1 MPIGKAV
8 IGQSGGPTAVI
19 NRSLVGFIKEATNQE
34 YEEIL
39 GARHGLAG
47 MLSEDFVDLSK
58 LSDSQLYG
66 IAKTPAAAL
75 GSVRKKPTEK
85 DIEKLISI
93 FEKQN
98 IRYFFYIGGN
108 DSAETANLVSEGAKQ
123 IGYEMKAFH
132 IPKTIDNDLLETDHC
147 PGYGSAAR
155 FVAHAFQGDD
165 ADNRSL
171 KGIKINVLMGRHAGW
186 LTAASTLGKSS
197 EEDGPHLVY
206 VPEKVFNID
215 EFLKDVKEVYESL
228 GRCVVAVSEGIH
240 NKEGD
245 YFLQTYASDT
255 GSGLA
260 GKTDSHGNIQLS
272 GSGALGD
279 TLTNIVSEHI
289 DGARVRADTFGY
301 LQRSFL
307 ADISEVDAEE
317 AERVGRH
324 SVIASLDLQS
334 GSVILKR
341 QLSETYYCDVDVV
354 DLDKVAKN
362 TKDMPEEFLDNKKPY
377 VTNEF
382 FKYAMPLTGG
392 IEPKLRYLFK
402 FQITKLELILIKNE
416 KNKYIN
422 FYYIFRLLFIS

>member
-19 NRSLVGFIKEATNQE
+19 NRSLVGFIKEATSQE
-34 YEEIL
+34 YEEVL
-39 GARHGLAG
+39 GARHGISG

-75 GSVRKKPTEK
+75 GSVRKKPTEE

-93 FEKQN
+93 FGKQN

-341 QLSETYYCDVDVV
+341 QLSETYYCDVGVV

-362 TKDMPEEFLDNKKPY
+362 TKDMPEEFLDNEKPY

-392 IEPKLRYLFK
+392 IEPKT
-402 FQITKLELILIKNE
+402 QI
-416 KNKYIN
+416 
-422 FYYIFRLLFIS
+422 FV

>member
-1 MPIGKAV
+1 MPKGKAI

-19 NRSLVGFIKEATNQE
+19 NKSLVGFIKEAVQADFDQV
-34 YEEIL
+34 I
-39 GARHGLAG
+39 GARHGLQG
-47 MLSEDFVDLSK
+47 MLKKDFVDLAS
-58 LSDSQLYG
+58 LNESQLYG
-66 IAKTPAAAL
+66 IGKTPAAAL
-75 GSVRKKPTEK
+75 GSVRKKPTDN
-85 DIEKLISI
+85 DIEQLVEI
-93 FEKQN
+93 FEQEG
-98 IRYFFYIGGN
+98 IRNFFYIGGN
-108 DSAETANLVSEGAKQ
+108 DSAETANLVSEGAKK

-186 LTAASTLGKSS
+186 LTAASTLGKSN
-197 EEDGPHLVY
+197 EDDGPHLVY
-206 VPEKVFNID
+206 VPEKVFKIED
-215 EFLKDVKEVYESL
+215 FLKEVKEVYDSL

-240 NKEGD
+240 NEKGE
-245 YFLQTYASDT
+245 YFLQTYAKES

-279 TLTNIVSEHI
+279 TLTNLVSEHI

-307 ADISEVDAEE
+307 ADVSEVDAEE
-317 AERVGRH
+317 AERVGQH
-324 SVIASLDLQS
+324 AVVASQERDI

-341 QLSETYYCDVDVV
+341 QFSEKYFCDVDVV
-354 DLDKVAKN
+354 DLHKVAKH
-362 TKDMPEEFLDNKKPY
+362 TKDMPPEFLDETKPY
-377 VTNEF
+377 VTNDF
-382 FKYAMPLTGG
+382 FEYAMPLTGG
-392 IEPKLRYLFK
+392 IEPKT
-402 FQITKLELILIKNE
+402 QI
-416 KNKYIN
+416 
-422 FYYIFRLLFIS
+422 FV

>member
-1 MPIGKAV
+1 MSAGKAV

-19 NRSLVGFIKEATNQE
+19 NKSLVGFIKEAINSDFDE
-34 YEEIL
+34 VL
-39 GARHGLAG
+39 GAKHGLAG
-47 MLSEDFVDLSK
+47 MLSQDFVDLSN
-58 LSDSQLYG
+58 LSESQLYG
-66 IAKTPAAAL
+66 IGKTQAAAL
-75 GSVRKKPTEK
+75 GSVRKKPTDH
-85 DIEKLISI
+85 DIEKLVSI

-98 IRYFFYIGGN
+98 IRNFFYIGGN
-108 DSAETANLVSEGAKQ
+108 DSAETANLVAEGAKS

-171 KGIKINVLMGRHAGW
+171 NGIKINVLMGRHAGW

-206 VPEKVFNID
+206 VPEKTFNI
-215 EFLKDVKEVYESL
+215 ENFLKEVKEVYDAL
-228 GRCVVAVSEGIH
+228 GRCVVAVSEGVH
-240 NKEGD
+240 NEKGE
-245 YFLQTYASDT
+245 YFLQTYADQS

-279 TLTNIVSEHI
+279 TLTNIVSEYI

-301 LQRSFL
+301 LQRSFI
-307 ADISEVDAEE
+307 ADVSSVDAEE
-317 AERVGRH
+317 AERVGQH
-324 SVIASLDLQS
+324 AVVASRESQS

-341 QLSETYYCDVDVV
+341 QFSEKYYCEVGTTE
-354 DLDKVAKN
+354 LRKVAKH
-362 TKDMPEEFLDNKKPY
+362 TKEMPSEFIDSTKPY

-382 FKYAMPLTGG
+382 FEYAMPLTGG
-392 IEPKLRYLFK
+392 IEPKT
-402 FQITKLELILIKNE
+402 QI
-416 KNKYIN
+416 
-422 FYYIFRLLFIS
+422 FV

>member
-19 NRSLVGFIKEATNQE
+19 NRSLVGFIKEATSQE
-34 YEEIL
+34 YEEVL
-39 GARHGLAG
+39 GARHGLSG

-75 GSVRKKPTEK
+75 GSVRKKPTEE

-215 EFLKDVKEVYESL
+215 EFLKEVKEVYESL

-392 IEPKLRYLFK
+392 IEPKT
-402 FQITKLELILIKNE
+402 QI
-416 KNKYIN
+416 
-422 FYYIFRLLFIS
+422 FV

>member
-1 MPIGKAV
+1 MSAGKAI

-19 NRSLVGFIKEATNQE
+19 NRSLVGFIKEAVNADFD
-34 YEEIL
+34 EIL

-47 MLSEDFVDLSK
+47 MLSKDFVDLSS
-58 LSDSQLYG
+58 LSESQLFG
-66 IAKTPAAAL
+66 IGKTPAAAL
-75 GSVRKKPTEK
+75 GSVRKKPTEQ
-85 DIEKLISI
+85 DIEQLVSI
-93 FEKQN
+93 FEKEN
-98 IRYFFYIGGN
+98 IRNFFYIGGN
-108 DSAETANLVSEGAKQ
+108 DSAETANLVAEGANQ

-132 IPKTIDNDLLETDHC
+132 IPKTIDNDLKETDHC

-186 LTAASTLGKSS
+186 LTAASTLGKAT

-206 VPEKVFNID
+206 LPEKVFDID
-215 EFLKDVKEVYESL
+215 VFLKEVKEVYDAL
-228 GRCVVAVSEGIH
+228 GRCVIAVSEGIH
-240 NKEGD
+240 NAEGE
-245 YFLQTYASDT
+245 YFLQTYASET

-260 GKTDSHGNIQLS
+260 GQKDSHGNIQLS

-307 ADISEVDAEE
+307 ADVSSVDAEE
-317 AERVGRH
+317 AERVGQH
-324 SVIASLDLQS
+324 AVVASKEMQS

-341 QLSETYYCDVDVV
+341 QFSESYFCDVDVV
-354 DLDKVAKN
+354 DLHKVAKH
-362 TKDMPEEFLDNKKPY
+362 TKDMPEEFIEQDKPY

-382 FKYAMPLTGG
+382 FEYAMPLTGG
-392 IEPKLRYLFK
+392 IEPKT
-402 FQITKLELILIKNE
+402 QI
-416 KNKYIN
+416 
-422 FYYIFRLLFIS
+422 FV

>member
-1 MPIGKAV
+1 MPIGKAI

-19 NRSLVGFIKEATNQE
+19 NRSLVGFIKEATNKE
-34 YEEIL
+34 YEEVL
-39 GARHGLAG
+39 GARHGLSG

-75 GSVRKKPTEK
+75 GSVRKKPTEE

-186 LTAASTLGKSS
+186 LTAASTLGKST

-215 EFLKDVKEVYESL
+215 KFLKDVKEVYDSL

-240 NKEGD
+240 NKDGD

-289 DGARVRADTFGY
+289 DVARVRADTFGY

-324 SVIASLDLQS
+324 SVIASLELQS

-341 QLSETYYCDVDVV
+341 QLSETYFCDVDVV
-354 DLDKVAKN
+354 GLDKVAKN
-362 TKDMPEEFLDNKKPY
+362 TKDMPKEFLDDEKPY

-392 IEPKLRYLFK
+392 IEPKT
-402 FQITKLELILIKNE
+402 QI
-416 KNKYIN
+416 
-422 FYYIFRLLFIS
+422 FV

>member
-19 NRSLVGFIKEATNQE
+19 NRSLVGFIKEATSQE
-34 YEEIL
+34 YEEVL
-39 GARHGLAG
+39 GARHGLSG

-75 GSVRKKPTEK
+75 GSVRKKPTKE

-392 IEPKLRYLFK
+392 IEPKT
-402 FQITKLELILIKNE
+402 QI
-416 KNKYIN
+416 
-422 FYYIFRLLFIS
+422 FV

>member
-19 NRSLVGFIKEATNQE
+19 NRSLVGFIKEATSQE
-34 YEEIL
+34 YEEVL
-39 GARHGLAG
+39 GSRHGLSG

-75 GSVRKKPTEK
+75 GSVRKKPTEE

-215 EFLKDVKEVYESL
+215 EFLKDVKEVYDSL

-324 SVIASLDLQS
+324 SVVASLELQS

-362 TKDMPEEFLDNKKPY
+362 TKDMPEEFLDNEKPY

-392 IEPKLRYLFK
+392 IEPKT
-402 FQITKLELILIKNE
+402 QI
-416 KNKYIN
+416 
-422 FYYIFRLLFIS
+422 FV

>member
-1 MPIGKAV
+1 MSAGKAV

-19 NRSLVGFIKEATNQE
+19 NRSLVGFIKEAVNHNFD
-34 YEEIL
+34 EIL
-39 GARHGLAG
+39 GAKHGLAG
-47 MLSEDFVDLSK
+47 MLGEDFVDLSN
-58 LSDSQLYG
+58 LSESQLYG
-66 IAKTPAAAL
+66 IGKTPAAAL
-75 GSVRKKPTEK
+75 GSVRQKPTDS

-98 IRYFFYIGGN
+98 IRNFFYIGGN
-108 DSAETANLVSEGAKQ
+108 DSAETANLVSEGAKN

-132 IPKTIDNDLLETDHC
+132 IPKTIDNDLRETDHC

-171 KGIKINVLMGRHAGW
+171 GGIKINVLMGRHAGW
-186 LTAASTLGKSS
+186 LTAASTLGKST

-206 VPEKVFNID
+206 VPEKIFNID
-215 EFLKDVKEVYESL
+215 TFLNEVKDVYDAL
-228 GRCVVAVSEGIH
+228 GRCVIAISEGVH
-240 NKEGD
+240 NKEGE
-245 YFLQTYASDT
+245 YFLQTYANQT

-301 LQRSFL
+301 LQRSFI
-307 ADISEVDAEE
+307 ADISQVDAEE
-317 AERVGRH
+317 AERVGQH
-324 SVIASLDLQS
+324 AVIASKELDS

-341 QLSETYYCDVDVV
+341 QLSEKYHCDVEVV
-354 DLDKVAKN
+354 DLHKVAKH
-362 TKDMPEEFLDNKKPY
+362 TKDMPEEFLDSTKPY
-377 VTNEF
+377 VTNDF
-382 FKYAMPLTGG
+382 FEYAMPLTGG
-392 IEPKLRYLFK
+392 IEPKT
-402 FQITKLELILIKNE
+402 QI
-416 KNKYIN
+416 
-422 FYYIFRLLFIS
+422 FV

>member
-1 MPIGKAV
+1 MSSGKAI

-19 NRSLVGFIKEATNQE
+19 NRSLVGFIKEAVNADFDE
-34 YEEIL
+34 VL

-47 MLSEDFVDLSK
+47 MLSKDFVDLSS
-58 LSDSQLYG
+58 LSESQLFG
-66 IAKTPAAAL
+66 IGKTPAAAL
-75 GSVRKKPTEK
+75 GSVRKKPTEQ
-85 DIEKLISI
+85 DIEQLVSI
-93 FEKQN
+93 FEKEN
-98 IRYFFYIGGN
+98 IRNFFYIGGN
-108 DSAETANLVSEGAKQ
+108 DSAETANLVAEGANQ

-132 IPKTIDNDLLETDHC
+132 IPKTIDNDLKETDHC

-186 LTAASTLGKSS
+186 LTAASTLGKST

-206 VPEKVFNID
+206 LPEKVFD
-215 EFLKDVKEVYESL
+215 LDVFLKEVKEVYDAL
-228 GRCVVAVSEGIH
+228 GRCVIAVSEGIH
-240 NKEGD
+240 NAKGE
-245 YFLQTYASDT
+245 YFLQTYASET

-260 GKTDSHGNIQLS
+260 GQKDSHGNIQLS

-279 TLTNIVSEHI
+279 TLTNLVSEQI

-307 ADISEVDAEE
+307 ADVSSVDAEE
-317 AERVGRH
+317 AERVGQH
-324 SVIASLDLQS
+324 AVVASKELQS

-341 QLSETYYCDVDVV
+341 QFSDNYFCDVDVV
-354 DLDKVAKN
+354 DLHKVAKY
-362 TKDMPEEFLDNKKPY
+362 TKDMPKEFIEKDKPY

-382 FKYAMPLTGG
+382 FEYAMPLTGG
-392 IEPKLRYLFK
+392 IEPKT
-402 FQITKLELILIKNE
+402 QI
-416 KNKYIN
+416 
-422 FYYIFRLLFIS
+422 FV

>member
-1 MPIGKAV
+1 MSAGKAV

-19 NRSLVGFIKEATNQE
+19 NKSLVGFIKEAVNHDFD
-34 YEEIL
+34 EIL
-39 GARHGLAG
+39 GAKHGLAG
-47 MLSEDFVDLSK
+47 MLGEDFVDLSN
-58 LSDSQLYG
+58 LSESQLYG
-66 IAKTPAAAL
+66 IGKTPAAAL
-75 GSVRKKPTEK
+75 GSVRQKPTDS

-98 IRYFFYIGGN
+98 IRNFFYIGGN
-108 DSAETANLVSEGAKQ
+108 DSAETANLVSEGAKN

-132 IPKTIDNDLLETDHC
+132 IPKTIDNDLRETDHC

-171 KGIKINVLMGRHAGW
+171 GGIKINVLMGRHAGW
-186 LTAASTLGKSS
+186 LTAASTLGKST

-206 VPEKVFNID
+206 VPEKIFNINT
-215 EFLKDVKEVYESL
+215 FLKEVKDVYDAL
-228 GRCVVAVSEGIH
+228 GRCVIAISEGVH
-240 NKEGD
+240 NKKGE
-245 YFLQTYASDT
+245 YFLQTYADQT

-301 LQRSFL
+301 LQRSFI
-307 ADISEVDAEE
+307 ADISQVDAEE
-317 AERVGRH
+317 AERVGQH
-324 SVIASLDLQS
+324 AVIASKELDS

-341 QLSETYYCDVDVV
+341 QLSEKYHCDVEVV
-354 DLDKVAKN
+354 DLHKVAKH
-362 TKDMPEEFLDNKKPY
+362 TKDMPEEFLDSTKPY
-377 VTNEF
+377 VTNDF
-382 FKYAMPLTGG
+382 FEYAMPLTGG
-392 IEPKLRYLFK
+392 IEPKT
-402 FQITKLELILIKNE
+402 QI
-416 KNKYIN
+416 
-422 FYYIFRLLFIS
+422 FV

>member
-1 MPIGKAV
+1 MPKGKAI

-19 NRSLVGFIKEATNQE
+19 NKSLVGFIKEAVQADFDQV
-34 YEEIL
+34 I
-39 GARHGLAG
+39 GARHGLQG
-47 MLSEDFVDLSK
+47 MLKKDFVDLSS
-58 LSDSQLYG
+58 LNESQLYG
-66 IAKTPAAAL
+66 IGKTPAAAL
-75 GSVRKKPTEK
+75 GSVRKKPTDN
-85 DIEKLISI
+85 DIEQLVEI
-93 FEKQN
+93 FEQEG
-98 IRYFFYIGGN
+98 IRNFFYIGGN
-108 DSAETANLVSEGAKQ
+108 DSAETANLVSEGAKK

-186 LTAASTLGKSS
+186 LTAASTLGKSN
-197 EEDGPHLVY
+197 EDDGPHLVY
-206 VPEKVFNID
+206 VPEKVFKIEN
-215 EFLKDVKEVYESL
+215 FLKEVKEVYDSL

-240 NKEGD
+240 NEKGE
-245 YFLQTYASDT
+245 YFLQTYAKES

-279 TLTNIVSEHI
+279 TLTNLVSEHI

-307 ADISEVDAEE
+307 ADVSEVDAEE
-317 AERVGRH
+317 AERVGQH
-324 SVIASLDLQS
+324 AVVASQERDS

-341 QLSETYYCDVDVV
+341 QFSEKYFCDVDVV
-354 DLDKVAKN
+354 DLHKVAKH
-362 TKDMPEEFLDNKKPY
+362 TKDMPPEFLDETKPY
-377 VTNEF
+377 VTNDF
-382 FKYAMPLTGG
+382 FEYAMPLTGG
-392 IEPKLRYLFK
+392 IEPKTQLFV
-402 FQITKLELILIKNE
+402 
-416 KNKYIN
+416 
-422 FYYIFRLLFIS
+422 

>member
-34 YEEIL
+34 YEEVL
-39 GARHGLAG
+39 GARHGLSG

-75 GSVRKKPTEK
+75 GSVRKKPTEE

-240 NKEGD
+240 NNEGD

-392 IEPKLRYLFK
+392 IEPKT
-402 FQITKLELILIKNE
+402 QI
-416 KNKYIN
+416 
-422 FYYIFRLLFIS
+422 FV

>member
-34 YEEIL
+34 YEEVL
-39 GARHGLAG
+39 GARHGLSG

-75 GSVRKKPTEK
+75 GSVRKKPTKE

-392 IEPKLRYLFK
+392 IEPKN
-402 FQITKLELILIKNE
+402 QI
-416 KNKYIN
+416 
-422 FYYIFRLLFIS
+422 FV

>member
-1 MPIGKAV
+1 MSAGKAI

-19 NRSLVGFIKEATNQE
+19 NRSLVGFIKEAVNADFDDV
-34 YEEIL
+34 L

-47 MLSEDFVDLSK
+47 MLSKDFVDLSS
-58 LSDSQLYG
+58 LSESQLFG
-66 IAKTPAAAL
+66 IGKTPAAAL
-75 GSVRKKPTEK
+75 GSVRKKPTEQ
-85 DIEKLISI
+85 DIEQLVSI
-93 FEKQN
+93 FEKEN
-98 IRYFFYIGGN
+98 IRNFFYIGGN
-108 DSAETANLVSEGAKQ
+108 DSAETANLVAEGANQ

-132 IPKTIDNDLLETDHC
+132 IPKTIDNDLKETDHC

-186 LTAASTLGKSS
+186 LTAASTLGKAT

-206 VPEKVFNID
+206 LPEKIFDIEV
-215 EFLKDVKEVYESL
+215 FLKEVKEVYNAL
-228 GRCVVAVSEGIH
+228 GRCVIAVSEGIH
-240 NKEGD
+240 NAEGE
-245 YFLQTYASDT
+245 YFLQTYASET

-260 GKTDSHGNIQLS
+260 GQKDSHGNIQLS

-307 ADISEVDAEE
+307 ADVSSVDAEE
-317 AERVGRH
+317 AERVGQH
-324 SVIASLDLQS
+324 AVVASKEMQS

-341 QLSETYYCDVDVV
+341 QFSESYFCDVDVV
-354 DLDKVAKN
+354 DLHKVAKY
-362 TKDMPEEFLDNKKPY
+362 TKDMPEEFIEQDKPY

-382 FKYAMPLTGG
+382 FEYAMPLTGG
-392 IEPKLRYLFK
+392 IEPKT
-402 FQITKLELILIKNE
+402 QI
-416 KNKYIN
+416 
-422 FYYIFRLLFIS
+422 FV

>member
-1 MPIGKAV
+1 MSGGKAI

-19 NRSLVGFIKEATNQE
+19 NRSLVGFIKEAVNADFDE
-34 YEEIL
+34 VL

-47 MLSEDFVDLSK
+47 MLSKDFVDLSS
-58 LSDSQLYG
+58 LSESQLFG
-66 IAKTPAAAL
+66 IGKTPAAAL
-75 GSVRKKPTEK
+75 GSVRKKPTEQ
-85 DIEKLISI
+85 DIEQLVSI
-93 FEKQN
+93 FEKEN
-98 IRYFFYIGGN
+98 IRNFFYIGGN
-108 DSAETANLVSEGAKQ
+108 DSAETANLVAEGANQ

-132 IPKTIDNDLLETDHC
+132 IPKTIDNDLKETDHC

-186 LTAASTLGKSS
+186 LTAASTLGKST

-206 VPEKVFNID
+206 LPEKVFD
-215 EFLKDVKEVYESL
+215 LDVFLKEVKEVYDAL
-228 GRCVVAVSEGIH
+228 GRCVIAVSEGIH
-240 NKEGD
+240 NAKGE
-245 YFLQTYASDT
+245 YFLQTYASET

-260 GKTDSHGNIQLS
+260 GQKDSHGNIQLS

-279 TLTNIVSEHI
+279 TLTNIVSEQI

-307 ADISEVDAEE
+307 ADVSSVDAEE
-317 AERVGRH
+317 AERVGQH
-324 SVIASLDLQS
+324 AVVASKELQR

-341 QLSETYYCDVDVV
+341 QFSDNYFCDVDVV
-354 DLDKVAKN
+354 DLHKVAKY
-362 TKDMPEEFLDNKKPY
+362 TKDMPKEFIEKDKPY

-382 FKYAMPLTGG
+382 FEYAMPLTGG
-392 IEPKLRYLFK
+392 IEPKT
-402 FQITKLELILIKNE
+402 QI
-416 KNKYIN
+416 
-422 FYYIFRLLFIS
+422 FV

>member
-19 NRSLVGFIKEATNQE
+19 NRSLVGFIKEATSQE
-34 YEEIL
+34 YEEVL
-39 GARHGLAG
+39 GARHGLSG

-75 GSVRKKPTEK
+75 GSVRKKPTEE

-93 FEKQN
+93 FGKQN

-362 TKDMPEEFLDNKKPY
+362 TKDMPEEFLDNEKPY

-392 IEPKLRYLFK
+392 IEPKT
-402 FQITKLELILIKNE
+402 QI
-416 KNKYIN
+416 
-422 FYYIFRLLFIS
+422 FV

>member
-1 MPIGKAV
+1 MPKGKAI

-19 NRSLVGFIKEATNQE
+19 NKSLVGFIKEAVQADFDQV
-34 YEEIL
+34 I
-39 GARHGLAG
+39 GARHGLQG
-47 MLSEDFVDLSK
+47 MLKKDFVDLAS
-58 LSDSQLYG
+58 LNESQLYG
-66 IAKTPAAAL
+66 IGKTPAAAL
-75 GSVRKKPTEK
+75 GSVRKKPTDN
-85 DIEKLISI
+85 DIEQLVEI
-93 FEKQN
+93 FEQEG
-98 IRYFFYIGGN
+98 IRNFFYIGGN
-108 DSAETANLVSEGAKQ
+108 DSAETANLVSEGAKK

-186 LTAASTLGKSS
+186 LTAASTLGKSN
-197 EEDGPHLVY
+197 EDDGPHLVY
-206 VPEKVFNID
+206 VPEKVFKIED
-215 EFLKDVKEVYESL
+215 FLKEVKEVYDSL

-240 NKEGD
+240 NEKGE
-245 YFLQTYASDT
+245 YFLQTYAKES

-279 TLTNIVSEHI
+279 TLTNLVSEHI

-317 AERVGRH
+317 AERVGQH
-324 SVIASLDLQS
+324 AVVASQERDS

-341 QLSETYYCDVDVV
+341 QFSEKYFCDVDVV
-354 DLDKVAKN
+354 DLHKVAKH
-362 TKDMPEEFLDNKKPY
+362 TKDMPPEFLDETKPY
-377 VTNEF
+377 VTNDF
-382 FKYAMPLTGG
+382 FEYAMPLTGG
-392 IEPKLRYLFK
+392 IEPKT
-402 FQITKLELILIKNE
+402 QI
-416 KNKYIN
+416 
-422 FYYIFRLLFIS
+422 FV

>member
-1 MPIGKAV
+1 MSAGKAI

-19 NRSLVGFIKEATNQE
+19 NRSLVGFIKEAVNADFDE
-34 YEEIL
+34 VL

-47 MLSEDFVDLSK
+47 MLSKDFVDLSS
-58 LSDSQLYG
+58 LSESQLFG
-66 IAKTPAAAL
+66 IGKTPAAAL
-75 GSVRKKPTEK
+75 GSVRKKPTEQ
-85 DIEKLISI
+85 DIEQLVSI
-93 FEKQN
+93 FEKEN
-98 IRYFFYIGGN
+98 IRNFFYIGGN
-108 DSAETANLVSEGAKQ
+108 DSAETANLVAEGANQ

-132 IPKTIDNDLLETDHC
+132 IPKTIDNDLKETDHC

-186 LTAASTLGKSS
+186 LTAASTLGKAT

-206 VPEKVFNID
+206 LPEKVFDID
-215 EFLKDVKEVYESL
+215 VFLKEVKEVYDAL
-228 GRCVVAVSEGIH
+228 GRCVIAVSEGIH
-240 NKEGD
+240 NAEGE
-245 YFLQTYASDT
+245 YFLQTYASET

-260 GKTDSHGNIQLS
+260 GQKDSHGNIQLS

-307 ADISEVDAEE
+307 ADVSSVDAEE
-317 AERVGRH
+317 AERVGQH
-324 SVIASLDLQS
+324 AVVASKEMQS

-341 QLSETYYCDVDVV
+341 QFSESYFCDVDVI
-354 DLDKVAKN
+354 DLHKVAKY
-362 TKDMPEEFLDNKKPY
+362 TKDMPEEFIEQDKPY

-382 FKYAMPLTGG
+382 FEYAMPLTGG
-392 IEPKLRYLFK
+392 IEPKT
-402 FQITKLELILIKNE
+402 QI
-416 KNKYIN
+416 
-422 FYYIFRLLFIS
+422 FV

>member
-1 MPIGKAV
+1 MSAGKAV

-19 NRSLVGFIKEATNQE
+19 NRSLVGFIKEATNSNFD
-34 YEEIL
+34 EIL
-39 GARHGLAG
+39 GAKHGLAG
-47 MLSEDFVDLSK
+47 MLSQDFVDLSK
-58 LSDSQLYG
+58 LSESQLYG
-66 IAKTPAAAL
+66 IGKTPAAAL
-75 GSVRKKPTEK
+75 GSVRKKPTDK
-85 DIEKLISI
+85 DIEQLVTI

-98 IRYFFYIGGN
+98 IRNFFYIGGN
-108 DSAETANLVSEGAKQ
+108 DSAETANLVAEGAKS

-171 KGIKINVLMGRHAGW
+171 SGIKINVLMGRHAGW

-206 VPEKVFNID
+206 VPEKTFNI
-215 EFLKDVKEVYESL
+215 ESFLKEVKEVYDAL
-228 GRCVVAVSEGIH
+228 GRCVVAVSEGVH
-240 NKEGD
+240 NEKGE
-245 YFLQTYASDT
+245 YFLQTYADQS

-279 TLTNIVSEHI
+279 TLTNIVSEYI
-289 DGARVRADTFGY
+289 EGARVRADTFGY
-301 LQRSFL
+301 LQRSFI
-307 ADISEVDAEE
+307 ADVSSVDAEE

-324 SVIASLDLQS
+324 AVLASKEVQS
-334 GSVILKR
+334 GSIILKR
-341 QLSETYYCDVDVV
+341 QFSEKYYCEVGTTE
-354 DLDKVAKN
+354 LHKVAKH
-362 TKDMPEEFLDNKKPY
+362 TKEMPAEFIDPTKPY

-382 FKYAMPLTGG
+382 FEYAMPLTGG
-392 IEPKLRYLFK
+392 IEPKT
-402 FQITKLELILIKNE
+402 QI
-416 KNKYIN
+416 
-422 FYYIFRLLFIS
+422 FV

>member
-1 MPIGKAV
+1 MSAGKAI

-19 NRSLVGFIKEATNQE
+19 NRSLVGFIKEAVNADFDDV
-34 YEEIL
+34 L

-47 MLSEDFVDLSK
+47 MLSKDFVDLSS
-58 LSDSQLYG
+58 LSESQLFG
-66 IAKTPAAAL
+66 IGKTPAAAL
-75 GSVRKKPTEK
+75 GSVRKKPTEQ
-85 DIEKLISI
+85 DIEQLVSI
-93 FEKQN
+93 FEKEN
-98 IRYFFYIGGN
+98 IRNFFYIGGN
-108 DSAETANLVSEGAKQ
+108 DSAETANLVAEGANQ

-132 IPKTIDNDLLETDHC
+132 IPKTIDNDLKETDHC

-186 LTAASTLGKSS
+186 LTAASTLGKAT

-206 VPEKVFNID
+206 LPEKVFDI
-215 EFLKDVKEVYESL
+215 EVFLKEVKEVYDAL
-228 GRCVVAVSEGIH
+228 GRCVIAVSEGIH
-240 NKEGD
+240 NAEGE
-245 YFLQTYASDT
+245 YFLQTYASET

-260 GKTDSHGNIQLS
+260 GQKDSHGNIQLS

-307 ADISEVDAEE
+307 ADVSSVDAEE
-317 AERVGRH
+317 AERVGQH
-324 SVIASLDLQS
+324 AVVASKEMQS

-341 QLSETYYCDVDVV
+341 QFSESYFCDVDVV
-354 DLDKVAKN
+354 DLHKVAKY
-362 TKDMPEEFLDNKKPY
+362 TKDMPEEFIEQDKPY

-382 FKYAMPLTGG
+382 FEYAMPLTGG
-392 IEPKLRYLFK
+392 IEPKT
-402 FQITKLELILIKNE
+402 QI
-416 KNKYIN
+416 
-422 FYYIFRLLFIS
+422 FV

>member
-1 MPIGKAV
+1 MSAGKAV

-19 NRSLVGFIKEATNQE
+19 NRSLVGFIKEAVNHNFD
-34 YEEIL
+34 EIL
-39 GARHGLAG
+39 GAKHGLAG
-47 MLSEDFVDLSK
+47 MLGEDFVDLSN
-58 LSDSQLYG
+58 LSESQLYG
-66 IAKTPAAAL
+66 IGKTPAAAL
-75 GSVRKKPTEK
+75 GSVRQKPTDS

-98 IRYFFYIGGN
+98 IRNFFYIGGN
-108 DSAETANLVSEGAKQ
+108 DSAETANLVSEGAKN

-132 IPKTIDNDLLETDHC
+132 IPKTIDNDLRETDHC

-171 KGIKINVLMGRHAGW
+171 GGIKINVLMGRHAGW
-186 LTAASTLGKSS
+186 LTAASTLGKST

-206 VPEKVFNID
+206 VPEKIFNINT
-215 EFLKDVKEVYESL
+215 FLNEVKDVYDAL
-228 GRCVVAVSEGIH
+228 GRCVIAISEGVH
-240 NKEGD
+240 NKEGE
-245 YFLQTYASDT
+245 YFLQTYADQT

-301 LQRSFL
+301 LQRSFI
-307 ADISEVDAEE
+307 ADISQVDAEE
-317 AERVGRH
+317 AERVGQH
-324 SVIASLDLQS
+324 AVIASKELDS

-341 QLSETYYCDVDVV
+341 QLSEKYHCDVEVV
-354 DLDKVAKN
+354 DLHKVAKH
-362 TKDMPEEFLDNKKPY
+362 TKDMPEEFLDSTKPY
-377 VTNEF
+377 VTNDF
-382 FKYAMPLTGG
+382 FEYAMPLTGG
-392 IEPKLRYLFK
+392 IEPKT
-402 FQITKLELILIKNE
+402 QI
-416 KNKYIN
+416 
-422 FYYIFRLLFIS
+422 FV

>member
-1 MPIGKAV
+1 MSGGKAI

-19 NRSLVGFIKEATNQE
+19 NRSLVGFIKEAVNADFDE
-34 YEEIL
+34 VL

-47 MLSEDFVDLSK
+47 MLSKDFVDLSS
-58 LSDSQLYG
+58 LSESQLFG
-66 IAKTPAAAL
+66 IGNTPAAAL
-75 GSVRKKPTEK
+75 GSVRKKPTEQ
-85 DIEKLISI
+85 DIEQLVSI
-93 FEKQN
+93 FEKEN
-98 IRYFFYIGGN
+98 IRNFFYIGGN
-108 DSAETANLVSEGAKQ
+108 DSAETANLVAEGANQ

-132 IPKTIDNDLLETDHC
+132 IPKTIDNDLKETDHC

-186 LTAASTLGKSS
+186 LTAASTLGKAT

-206 VPEKVFNID
+206 LPEKVFDID
-215 EFLKDVKEVYESL
+215 VFLKEVKEVYDAL
-228 GRCVVAVSEGIH
+228 GRCVIAVSEGIH
-240 NKEGD
+240 NAKGE
-245 YFLQTYASDT
+245 YFLQTYASET

-260 GKTDSHGNIQLS
+260 GQKDSHGNIQLS

-279 TLTNIVSEHI
+279 TLTNIVSEQI

-307 ADISEVDAEE
+307 ADVSSVDAEE
-317 AERVGRH
+317 AERVGQH
-324 SVIASLDLQS
+324 AVVASKESQS

-341 QLSETYYCDVDVV
+341 QFSDNYFCDVDVV
-354 DLDKVAKN
+354 DLHKVAKY
-362 TKDMPEEFLDNKKPY
+362 TKDMPKEFIEKDKPY

-382 FKYAMPLTGG
+382 FEYAMPLTGG
-392 IEPKLRYLFK
+392 IEPKT
-402 FQITKLELILIKNE
+402 QI
-416 KNKYIN
+416 
-422 FYYIFRLLFIS
+422 FV

>member
-1 MPIGKAV
+1 MSAGKAV

-19 NRSLVGFIKEATNQE
+19 NRSLVGFIKEAVNHNFD
-34 YEEIL
+34 EIL
-39 GARHGLAG
+39 GAKHGLAG
-47 MLSEDFVDLSK
+47 MLGEDFVDLSN
-58 LSDSQLYG
+58 LSESQLYG
-66 IAKTPAAAL
+66 IGKTPAAAL
-75 GSVRKKPTEK
+75 GSVRQKPTDS

-98 IRYFFYIGGN
+98 IRNFFYIGGN
-108 DSAETANLVSEGAKQ
+108 DSAETANLVSEGAKN

-132 IPKTIDNDLLETDHC
+132 IPKTIDNDLRETDHC

-171 KGIKINVLMGRHAGW
+171 GGIKINVLMGRHAGW
-186 LTAASTLGKSS
+186 LTAASTLGKST

-206 VPEKVFNID
+206 VPEKIFNINT
-215 EFLKDVKEVYESL
+215 FLNEVKDVYDAL
-228 GRCVVAVSEGIH
+228 GRCVIAISEGVH
-240 NKEGD
+240 NKEGE
-245 YFLQTYASDT
+245 YFLQTYADQT

-301 LQRSFL
+301 LQRSFI
-307 ADISEVDAEE
+307 ADISQVDAEE
-317 AERVGRH
+317 AERVGQH
-324 SVIASLDLQS
+324 AVIASKELDS

-341 QLSETYYCDVDVV
+341 QLSEKYHCDVEIV
-354 DLDKVAKN
+354 DLHKVAKH
-362 TKDMPEEFLDNKKPY
+362 TKDMPEEFLDSTKPY
-377 VTNEF
+377 VTNDF
-382 FKYAMPLTGG
+382 FEYAMPLTGG
-392 IEPKLRYLFK
+392 IEPKT
-402 FQITKLELILIKNE
+402 QI
-416 KNKYIN
+416 
-422 FYYIFRLLFIS
+422 FV

>member
-19 NRSLVGFIKEATNQE
+19 NRSLVGFIKEATSQE
-34 YEEIL
+34 YEEVL
-39 GARHGLAG
+39 GARHGLSG

-75 GSVRKKPTEK
+75 GSVRKKPTEE

-362 TKDMPEEFLDNKKPY
+362 TKDMPEEFLDNEKPY

-392 IEPKLRYLFK
+392 IEPKT
-402 FQITKLELILIKNE
+402 QI
-416 KNKYIN
+416 
-422 FYYIFRLLFIS
+422 FV

>member
-1 MPIGKAV
+1 MSAGKAV

-19 NRSLVGFIKEATNQE
+19 NRSLVGFIKEAVNHNFD
-34 YEEIL
+34 EIL
-39 GARHGLAG
+39 GAKHGLAG
-47 MLSEDFVDLSK
+47 MLGEDFVDLSN
-58 LSDSQLYG
+58 LSESQLYG
-66 IAKTPAAAL
+66 IGKTPAAAL
-75 GSVRKKPTEK
+75 GSVRQKPTDS

-98 IRYFFYIGGN
+98 IRNFFYVGGN
-108 DSAETANLVSEGAKQ
+108 DSAETANLVSEGAKK

-132 IPKTIDNDLLETDHC
+132 IPKTIDNDLRETDHC

-171 KGIKINVLMGRHAGW
+171 GGIKINVLMGRHAGW
-186 LTAASTLGKSS
+186 LTAASTLGKST

-206 VPEKVFNID
+206 VPEKIFNINT
-215 EFLKDVKEVYESL
+215 FLNEVKDVYDAL
-228 GRCVVAVSEGIH
+228 GRCVIAISEGVH
-240 NKEGD
+240 NKDGE
-245 YFLQTYASDT
+245 YFLQTYADQT

-301 LQRSFL
+301 LQRSFI
-307 ADISEVDAEE
+307 ADISQVDAEE
-317 AERVGRH
+317 AERVGQH
-324 SVIASLDLQS
+324 AVIASKELDS

-341 QLSETYYCDVDVV
+341 QLSEKYHCDVEVV
-354 DLDKVAKN
+354 DLHKVAKH
-362 TKDMPEEFLDNKKPY
+362 TKDMPEEFLDSTKPY
-377 VTNEF
+377 VTNDF
-382 FKYAMPLTGG
+382 FEYAMPLTGG
-392 IEPKLRYLFK
+392 IEPKT
-402 FQITKLELILIKNE
+402 QI
-416 KNKYIN
+416 
-422 FYYIFRLLFIS
+422 FV

>member
-1 MPIGKAV
+1 MSAGKAV

-19 NRSLVGFIKEATNQE
+19 NRSLVGFIKEAVNHDFD
-34 YEEIL
+34 EIL
-39 GARHGLAG
+39 GAKHGLAG
-47 MLSEDFVDLSK
+47 MLGEDFVDLSN
-58 LSDSQLYG
+58 LSESQLYG
-66 IAKTPAAAL
+66 IGKTPAAAL
-75 GSVRKKPTEK
+75 GSVRQKPTDS

-98 IRYFFYIGGN
+98 IRNFFYIGGN
-108 DSAETANLVSEGAKQ
+108 DSAETANLVSEGAKN

-132 IPKTIDNDLLETDHC
+132 IPKTIDNDLRETDHC

-171 KGIKINVLMGRHAGW
+171 GGIKINVLMGRHAGW
-186 LTAASTLGKSS
+186 LTAASTLGKST

-206 VPEKVFNID
+206 VPEKIFNINT
-215 EFLKDVKEVYESL
+215 FLNEVKDVYDAL
-228 GRCVVAVSEGIH
+228 GRCVIAISEGVH
-240 NKEGD
+240 NKEGE
-245 YFLQTYASDT
+245 YFLQTYANQT

-301 LQRSFL
+301 LQRSFI
-307 ADISEVDAEE
+307 ADISQVDAEE
-317 AERVGRH
+317 AERVGQH
-324 SVIASLDLQS
+324 AVIASKELDS

-341 QLSETYYCDVDVV
+341 QLSEKYHCDVEVV
-354 DLDKVAKN
+354 DLHKVAKH
-362 TKDMPEEFLDNKKPY
+362 TKDMPEEFLDSTKPY
-377 VTNEF
+377 VTNDF
-382 FKYAMPLTGG
+382 FEYAMPLTGG
-392 IEPKLRYLFK
+392 IEPKT
-402 FQITKLELILIKNE
+402 QI
-416 KNKYIN
+416 
-422 FYYIFRLLFIS
+422 FV